1 MTPNVHILIIKY
13 FFIKLIII
21 FLYRNTDNVYHTII
35 HDNHILRQL
44 NDDGSSY
51 IVAEFKVYP
60 NKPDKRKS
68 PKLLALNN
76 CLHNIYGERDN
87 CGSYD
92 GYEYRLASLSNMY
105 HLLYYEPWRI
115 INKSPVNR
123 CDNYEMAEHE
133 YLRQWSYADYWTLRE
148 FDSLQYHIKSTSYEL
163 EEFYKKSYGLNQTDA
178 NILADCV
185 IKEFIQTLIW
195 APSDYKRYSLAEIEV
210 PKTDFSKTALMY
222 SIHMNDYSRSK
233 ELLIQGANVNA
244 RTTVAY
250 RSKRKRINGH
260 VMIFRR
266 SPLMYAAENSS
277 IEIIKLL
284 VQSGGA
290 ELDATD
296 SQGRT
301 ISNYLK
307 LNPYLTE
314 EEKSL
319 SIKQLVERY
328 SNEAELYHPSFNCKK
343 ASTKVEKHICSS
355 KTLSIYDRE
364 LTKAY
369 IKLYSMSK
377 TQDFE
382 KKDLLAWQ
390 KERKTDCTLSNKEDL
405 DKCLKRKYR
414 AKIRYLQ
421 QRLSAT
427 EKKPLVRN

>member
-1 MTPNVHILIIKY
+1 M
-13 FFIKLIII
+13 
-21 FLYRNTDNVYHTII
+21 
-35 HDNHILRQL
+35 
-44 NDDGSSY
+44 
-51 IVAEFKVYP
+51 
-60 NKPDKRKS
+60 
-68 PKLLALNN
+68 
-76 CLHNIYGERDN
+76 
-87 CGSYD
+87 
-92 GYEYRLASLSNMY
+92 
-105 HLLYYEPWRI
+105 
-115 INKSPVNR
+115 
-123 CDNYEMAEHE
+123 
-133 YLRQWSYADYWTLRE
+133 
-148 FDSLQYHIKSTSYEL
+148 
-163 EEFYKKSYGLNQTDA
+163 
-178 NILADCV
+178 
-185 IKEFIQTLIW
+185 IW